1 MAQETTKNIILEAKV
16 QTTIQPFTSADE
28 PTSQANMISTS
39 SAAPTYQ
46 AVHIVKPGIS
56 GTNALSQKFP
66 TKTYFFGL
74 ADVLNS
80 NNIHGTNHPI
90 KTVPFKTQNFPT
102 ETHSSGSVSPE
113 NSDIDFDKG
122 LTRFESEVSQNPFPK
137 PVYSYSCLIALALKN
152 SKTGILPV
160 NEIYNFMTKNFPYF
174 KSAPD
179 GWKNSVRHNLTMN
192 KYFEKI
198 EKPGANGQKTRK
210 GSLWSL
216 NPQKLGKMEEE
227 IIKWRKKDLQGVLK
241 SMSHP
246 EKLETIEQG
255 NITSTNYM
263 QFSHF

>member
-1 MAQETTKNIILEAKV
+1 
-16 QTTIQPFTSADE
+16 
-28 PTSQANMISTS
+28 
-39 SAAPTYQ
+39 
-46 AVHIVKPGIS
+46 
-56 GTNALSQKFP
+56 
-66 TKTYFFGL
+66 
-74 ADVLNS
+74 
-80 NNIHGTNHPI
+80 
-90 KTVPFKTQNFPT
+90 
-102 ETHSSGSVSPE
+102 
-113 NSDIDFDKG
+113 
-122 LTRFESEVSQNPFPK
+122 
-137 PVYSYSCLIALALKN
+137 
-152 SKTGILPV
+152 
-160 NEIYNFMTKNFPYF
+160 MTKNFPYF

-263 QFSHF
+263 QFSRFQDPDLFFETNLQLSDSETLPSTSQVAAILYPTKQMVKMAKNMPPFI